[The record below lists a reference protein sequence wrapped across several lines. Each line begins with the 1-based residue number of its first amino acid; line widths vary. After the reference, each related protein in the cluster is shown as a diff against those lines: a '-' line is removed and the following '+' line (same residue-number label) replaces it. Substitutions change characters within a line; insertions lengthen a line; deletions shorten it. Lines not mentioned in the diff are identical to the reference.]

1 MGPVGPVGL
10 VGLVELESLVDPVVF
25 FGSGGSRWFCGSVR
39 SCPNESAWLGW
50 SVVPALTIS
59 GFFPDP
65 KVFSH
70 GWVNGH

>member
-10 VGLVELESLVDPVVF
+10 VGVVVLESLVDLVGF
-25 FGSGGSRWFCGSVR
+25 FGSGGSRWFG
-39 SCPNESAWLGW
+39 G